1 MYDNYTVPFLW
12 VADNNYDSI
21 GKEIEKIKESGSDAF
36 CVESRVHKDFCGP
49 DWWNVMDF
57 VISKASSLNM
67 NVCLLD
73 EV

>member
-36 CVESRVHKDFCGP
+36 CVELRVHKDFCGP
-49 DWWNVMDF
+49 IGGM
-57 VISKASSLNM
+57 
-67 NVCLLD
+67 
-73 EV
+73 